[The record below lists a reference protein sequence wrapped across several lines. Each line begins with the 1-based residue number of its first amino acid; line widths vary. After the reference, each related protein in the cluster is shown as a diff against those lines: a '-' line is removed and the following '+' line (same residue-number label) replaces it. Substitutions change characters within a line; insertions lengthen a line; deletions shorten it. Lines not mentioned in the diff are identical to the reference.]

1 MGVLGVGR
9 IHEEE
14 SAVVCPVIDVIDW
27 NTFEYLGNSGEPQI
41 GGFDWRLVFTWHVVP
56 ERERMRMRS
65 PVDVIRSGVNL
76 SEPHCIWLPCQ
87 RRPLGGIV
95 SFWVPPS
102 TLVYTL
108 IMHRV
113 TYLRAEM
120 SVCFPGQALWGVAVL
135 PGLP

>member
-1 MGVLGVGR
+1 MAADTAREGAGLLTRARKEEESSSPSSLPVPRPPLCAERHMGHPGVRR

-65 PVDVIRSGVNL
+65 PIDVIR
-76 SEPHCIWLPCQ
+76 
-87 RRPLGGIV
+87 
-95 SFWVPPS
+95 
-102 TLVYTL
+102 
-108 IMHRV
+108 
-113 TYLRAEM
+113 
-120 SVCFPGQALWGVAVL
+120 
-135 PGLP
+135 